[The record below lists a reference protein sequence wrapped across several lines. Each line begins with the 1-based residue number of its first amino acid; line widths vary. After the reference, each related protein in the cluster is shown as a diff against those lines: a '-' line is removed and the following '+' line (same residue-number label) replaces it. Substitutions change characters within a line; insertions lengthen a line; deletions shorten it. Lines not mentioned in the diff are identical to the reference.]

1 MSIQT
6 PPRLLD
12 LAARSL
18 LRIEA
23 SAIAALEYLPT
34 ELFPPLFMEAFYG
47 NHRETLKAMVQAWPF
62 VRLPLGGLMPKPHV
76 GTLQAVLDGLDI
88 LLAQKDSHLLF
99 PHRRCKLQI
108 LDLRNTDQNF
118 WRMWSGARAHV
129 RSSSPLAP
137 VAEDRSRTE
146 QPLAPLELFI
156 ELHFTKRTM
165 DEFLTYL
172 LRWVEQRKESIHLC
186 CKKLK
191 VISMSKENIKNILS
205 MVQLDCV
212 QELEVNCTWQLST
225 LALHAPHLSK
235 MRNVQRI
242 FLSHVHVS
250 PFEEQEQEQQNVA
263 QFTSQFLRLH
273 HLQDLRME
281 SPSFWK
287 PNFPNLIVFL
297 PRCLKTP
304 LQSLSITHCLL
315 TEEDVMH
322 LSQCPNIRQLHG
334 LDLSGVMLTE
344 FNLEP
349 LRVLLEK
356 VAATLQTLDL
366 DLCGIRDSQ
375 LEAILPALSCCSE
388 LRSFSLCGNL
398 LSMVVIER
406 LLHHTDGLPVL
417 DLELYPAPRESYSP
431 HRVLH
436 PERLAQLQVE
446 VLKILRDLGR
456 PRTIWLSSSPCPH
469 CGNDTCDHSVPII
482 HCCTILT

>member
-1 MSIQT
+1 MWNLGKLSLFHHCQSSDFDPELT

-88 LLAQKDSHLLF
+88 LLAQKDC
-99 PHRRCKLQI
+99 PRRCKLQI

-250 PFEEQEQEQQNVA
+250 PFEEQETTLALGKSFV
-263 QFTSQFLRLH
+263 S
-273 HLQDLRME
+273 HLAFVSHLY
-281 SPSFWK
+281 

-322 LSQCPNIRQLHG
+322 LSQCPNICQLHG

-417 DLELYPAPRESYSP
+417 DLELYPAPRESYSS

-469 CGNDTCDHSVPII
+469 CGNDTFNE
-482 HCCTILT
+482 LLL

>member
-1 MSIQT
+1 FMCRQCSPQKMSIQT

-88 LLAQKDSHLLF
+88 LLAQKDC
-99 PHRRCKLQI
+99 PRRCKLQI

-250 PFEEQEQEQQNVA
+250 PFEETTLALGKSFV
-263 QFTSQFLRLH
+263 S
-273 HLQDLRME
+273 HLAFVSHLY
-281 SPSFWK
+281 

-322 LSQCPNIRQLHG
+322 LSQCPNICQLHG

-417 DLELYPAPRESYSP
+417 DLELYPAPRESYSS

>member
-88 LLAQKDSHLLF
+88 LLAQKDC
-99 PHRRCKLQI
+99 PRRCKLQI

-242 FLSHVHVS
+242 FLSHVHVLKCNWAFWVLTQINHMIRTTLALGKS
-250 PFEEQEQEQQNVA
+250 FV
-263 QFTSQFLRLH
+263 S
-273 HLQDLRME
+273 HLAFVSHLY
-281 SPSFWK
+281 

-417 DLELYPAPRESYSP
+417 DLELYPAPRESYSS

-446 VLKILRDLGR
+446 VEL
-456 PRTIWLSSSPCPH
+456 LSS
-469 CGNDTCDHSVPII
+469 
-482 HCCTILT
+482 LTYYLVFCVYISGISSY

>member
-23 SAIAALEYLPT
+23 SAITALEYLPT

-88 LLAQKDSHLLF
+88 LLAQKD
-99 PHRRCKLQI
+99 C
-108 LDLRNTDQNF
+108 
-118 WRMWSGARAHV
+118 
-129 RSSSPLAP
+129 
-137 VAEDRSRTE
+137 
-146 QPLAPLELFI
+146 
-156 ELHFTKRTM
+156 
-165 DEFLTYL
+165 
-172 LRWVEQRKESIHLC
+172 
-186 CKKLK
+186 
-191 VISMSKENIKNILS
+191 
-205 MVQLDCV
+205 
-212 QELEVNCTWQLST
+212 
-225 LALHAPHLSK
+225 
-235 MRNVQRI
+235 
-242 FLSHVHVS
+242 
-250 PFEEQEQEQQNVA
+250 
-263 QFTSQFLRLH
+263 
-273 HLQDLRME
+273 
-281 SPSFWK
+281 
-287 PNFPNLIVFL
+287 